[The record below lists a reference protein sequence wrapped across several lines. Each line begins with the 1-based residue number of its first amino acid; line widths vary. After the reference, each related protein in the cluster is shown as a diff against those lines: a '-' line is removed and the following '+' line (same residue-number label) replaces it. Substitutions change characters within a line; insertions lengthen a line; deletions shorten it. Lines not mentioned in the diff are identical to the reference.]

1 MGTISLRARNRGRIQ
16 EPLCP
21 THRSRPA
28 TEGPAPPRKLAMT
41 DTLRKA
47 PEGRNNDLDHSVEG
61 MRTPQTGPAA
71 RAPATGPSEAT
82 DGNQPVRIDPVEDSA
97 DRERFLD
104 VPERVFADDPAWI
117 PPLRAERR
125 AHLSRRSNPFFRHA
139 DARFWTAWRDG
150 VPVGRISAQV
160 DHLHLEHHG
169 EACGFFGMLDAVDDP
184 AVFAALL
191 GTAEGWLRNQGME
204 RVRGP
209 FNLCI
214 NDECG
219 LLVGGFEHPPR
230 LLMGHDRPYFN
241 DYLEACGYHPS
252 RDLLAYRLPA
262 DFTPSPTMS
271 RLQSRFGKRLAV
283 RPLRRMRMGRELA
296 TLRSLFNEAWAGNWG
311 FVPFTQAEF
320 AQLGGL
326 FRFLV
331 PRDWIQIAEVDGEP
345 AGMIVLLP
353 DINEAIAD
361 LGGRPG
367 LRGGLRLLKRLARL
381 EVKRGRLALMGIRP
395 HLQGTAL
402 GAATAYRMIAD
413 LHAAALDRGL
423 EEVELSWILE
433 ENEGMR
439 HIIEDRAGAPYK
451 RYRILE
457 KALA

>member
-1 MGTISLRARNRGRIQ
+1 MQSGSDQT
-16 EPLCP
+16 
-21 THRSRPA
+21 
-28 TEGPAPPRKLAMT
+28 
-41 DTLRKA
+41 
-47 PEGRNNDLDHSVEG
+47 SVDVRVEH
-61 MRTPQTGPAA
+61 TGPVP
-71 RAPATGPSEAT
+71 RAPGEPPSEQE
-82 DGNQPVRIDPVEDSA
+82 DGSPPVRIDAVEDSA

-117 PPLRAERR
+117 PPLRTERR
-125 AHLSRRSNPFFRHA
+125 AHLSRRGNPFFRHA

-160 DHLHLEHHG
+160 DHLHLERHG
-169 EACGFFGMLDAVDDP
+169 ESCGFFGMLDAVDDP
-184 AVFAALL
+184 AVFSALL
-191 GTAEGWLRNQGME
+191 GAAEGWLRNRGME

-219 LLVGGFEHPPR
+219 LLVAGFEHSPR
-230 LLMGHDRPYFN
+230 MLMGHDWPYYG
-241 DYLEACGYHPS
+241 DHLAACGYYPA
-252 RDLLAYRLPA
+252 RDLLAYRLAA

-271 RLQSRFGKRLAV
+271 RLQSRFEKRITV
-283 RPLRRMRMGRELA
+283 RPLRRLRMGRELA

-331 PRDWIQIAEVDGEP
+331 PRDWVQIAEVDGEP

-395 HLQGTAL
+395 HLQGTPL
-402 GAATAYRMIAD
+402 GAATAYKMIGD

-439 HIIEDRAGAPYK
+439 HIIEDRAGEPYK

-457 KALA
+457 KELGEPRRFSEGSQGEQILDG